1 MSESGSSFL
10 RGAIQPDDG
19 TQVAEFVVRWLHK
32 NETEHPNYEHDGVD
46 ENSAFVTFVNVVVGF
61 VGLSCLYCVCHM
73 VMLWYYEGSRRTV
86 ADLVTDDFTCSPNS
100 RQRRAVLEAIFSD
113 TSKVS

>member
-1 MSESGSSFL
+1 MSGSGSSFL

-19 TQVAEFVVRWLHK
+19 TQVAEFVVRWLHN
-32 NETEHPNYEHDGVD
+32 NETEHPNHGNDEFA
-46 ENSAFVTFVNVVVGF
+46 ENSAFFIFAVIVVGF
-61 VGLSCLYCVCHM
+61 IGLSCLYCVCHM
-73 VMLWYYEGSRRTV
+73 VKLWYYEGSHRTV